1 VIAAWMLYA
10 VVVSAFL
17 YLGARAAERAL
28 VAWRGHTRWV
38 WVAAIML
45 AVAIPLWPRPTR
57 EFSPRES
64 VVRGVETAPPVVV
77 STAPSMVPTWT
88 VTAPRV
94 GDDAWWLMVWIVA
107 SLGVALRYAVASR
120 RLRVTMRSAHPNTMA
135 GESVL
140 LVPDGAPVLVGVIA
154 PQIVVPAWL
163 TEFDAA
169 LQTLVIA
176 HEDEH
181 RRAGDAWLVHAL
193 AVLLIALPWNVPLW
207 LMGRRL
213 RRAIEVDC
221 DARVLARYPD
231 VQRYG
236 RVLLA
241 VAQRRGLG
249 ASLIAP
255 ALAEPASLTEERI
268 VAFTSIVRVGRA
280 TRAALVVVSVAA
292 VMAACTAERGVK
304 PVERAAL
311 AELPKMTVTAPP
323 VVTADTTFVA
333 VTAAAARTAQ
343 ALRDSQRDDRAR
355 RDEVVRR
362 IAVRASSDT
371 TPVLKEF
378 QVDKPASTLPGSP
391 GPFYPAAEKA
401 RGESGS
407 VLARFVVR
415 ADSTLDPASV
425 TIVRASSE
433 AFADAVRA
441 AIPRMKFSAAELGG
455 RTVAQLV
462 QQPFEFQIR

>member
-1 VIAAWMLYA
+1 
-10 VVVSAFL
+10 
-17 YLGARAAERAL
+17 
-28 VAWRGHTRWV
+28 
-38 WVAAIML
+38 
-45 AVAIPLWPRPTR
+45 
-57 EFSPRES
+57 
-64 VVRGVETAPPVVV
+64 VRGVETAPPVVV

-94 GDDAWWLMVWIVA
+94 GDDAWWLIAWIAA

-163 TEFDAA
+163 SEFDAA

-181 RRAGDAWLVHAL
+181 RRAGDVWLVHAL

-236 RVLLA
+236 RLLLA

-249 ASLIAP
+249 ASLIVP

-268 VAFTSIVRVGRA
+268 MAFTTNERVGRV
-280 TRAALVVVSVAA
+280 TRVALVVVTVAG
-292 VMAACTAERGVK
+292 VVAACTAERGVE
-304 PVERAAL
+304 PVERAEV
-311 AELPKMTVTAPP
+311 AELSKMTVVAPP
-323 VVTADTTFVA
+323 SATADTTFVA
-333 VTAAAARTAQ
+333 VTASAARLAQ
-343 ALRDSQRDDRAR
+343 ASRDSQQVAR
-355 RDEVVRR
+355 LRR
-362 IAVRASSDT
+362 EIELVAARSAATTRTSTDT

-378 QVDKPASTLPGSP
+378 QVDKPASTLAGSP
-391 GPFYPAAEKA
+391 GPSYPAAEKA
-401 RGESGS
+401 RGEEGS
-407 VLARFVVR
+407 VLALFVVR
-415 ADSTLDPASV
+415 ADGTLDPASIK
-425 TIVRASSE
+425 IVRATSDS
-433 AFADAVRA
+433 FADAVRTA
-441 AIPRMKFSAAELGG
+441 LTKMKFSAAEVGG
-455 RTVAQLV
+455 RTVAQMV